1 MRENVGERSDILSTA
16 QVVEDRVMGL
26 PRFRL
31 TVRRLMVGVAFACLS
46 LALFRLHPVLGI
58 FAFSMTCM
66 ALVRTYEIIDRTLSE
81 GRAIP
86 PSRLALTFLASA
98 TVVSVILVGSFL
110 PAMCAYE
117 LTFESIP
124 TGCSFPT
131 HTRRNPSRTW
141 PAHPR
146 RRLGGVPMC
155 LHAQE
160 ESLVRTG

>member
-1 MRENVGERSDILSTA
+1 MA
-16 QVVEDRVMGL
+16 L

-31 TVRRLMVGVAFACLS
+31 TVRRLLVGVAFGCLS
-46 LALFRLHPVLGI
+46 LALFRLHTVLGI
-58 FAFSMTCM
+58 LAFSMTCM
-66 ALVRTYEIIDRTLSE
+66 ALIRTYEIIDRASAA
-81 GRAIP
+81 GWAIP

-131 HTRRNPSRTW
+131 TTNGIFREHGLPT
-141 PAHPR
+141 
-146 RRLGGVPMC
+146 
-155 LHAQE
+155 
-160 ESLVRTG
+160 LVAVTVAYPCALMLRKNLW

>member
-1 MRENVGERSDILSTA
+1 
-16 QVVEDRVMGL
+16 MGF

-86 PSRLALTFLASA
+86 PSRLALTLLTSA
-98 TVVSVILVGSFL
+98 TVASLILVGSFL
-110 PAMCAYE
+110 PAICAYE
-117 LTFESIP
+117 VTFASIS

-131 HTRRNPSRTW
+131 TLDGIIRQHGLPTLVAVTVAYPC
-141 PAHPR
+141 AI
-146 RRLGGVPMC
+146 RLRKN
-155 LHAQE
+155 LW
-160 ESLVRTG
+160 